1 MIRRVAV
8 WRRLY
13 SGRVDEKGNLVRY
26 TLENAARKMGM
37 SKKSLDDYLHQIRM
51 GKRYK
56 FEFKKNQD
64 DLFGTLRAFNRR

>member
-56 FEFKKNQD
+56 FEFKKKQD